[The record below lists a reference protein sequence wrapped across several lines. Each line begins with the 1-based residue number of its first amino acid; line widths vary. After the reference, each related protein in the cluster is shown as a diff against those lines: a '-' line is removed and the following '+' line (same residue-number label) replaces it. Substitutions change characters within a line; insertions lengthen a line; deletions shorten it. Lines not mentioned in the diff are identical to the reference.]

1 VELTTELMEQ
11 IWQRQNG
18 MCGFSGKKFE
28 EFPNSDDVHYLK
40 LSRRSNQTED
50 SDPDYVMLWK
60 QCDLFM
66 QFDITELEKNP
77 PRRFLFPYAEFSAYE
92 YEDMLADIAEE
103 IDTINATIS
112 DAKDINEVQN
122 KLRDML
128 QVLKNVNLEPAD
140 RSHLSEK
147 INEGFDKI
155 KERREEEK
163 KIFEEKY
170 DEIYA
175 EFK

>member
-1 VELTTELMEQ
+1 MVCAVLAAKNL
-11 IWQRQNG
+11 ND
-18 MCGFSGKKFE
+18 
-28 EFPNSDDVHYLK
+28 FPNSDDVNFLK
-40 LSRRSNQTED
+40 LSKRSNQSED
-50 SDPDYVMLWK
+50 IAPDYVMLWK

-66 QFDITELEKNP
+66 QFDFTELEKNP

-92 YEDMLADIAEE
+92 YADMLADIAEE

-112 DAKDINEVQN
+112 DAKDLNEVQN

-128 QVLKNVNLEPAD
+128 QVLKNVNLEPED

-163 KIFEEKY
+163 KDIRRK
-170 DEIYA
+170 I
-175 EFK
+175 